1 MEGVLKGCLLKRV
14 YYRVPTTVCVCV
26 LKGVSFPTWYVPAL
40 GVPAALLQV
49 AGKYV
54 AVLSALGVAALQVA

>member
-1 MEGVLKGCLLKRV
+1 MANPPVVEVTTLLAAQSGV
-14 YYRVPTTVCVCV
+14 
-26 LKGVSFPTWYVPAL
+26 WYVPVR